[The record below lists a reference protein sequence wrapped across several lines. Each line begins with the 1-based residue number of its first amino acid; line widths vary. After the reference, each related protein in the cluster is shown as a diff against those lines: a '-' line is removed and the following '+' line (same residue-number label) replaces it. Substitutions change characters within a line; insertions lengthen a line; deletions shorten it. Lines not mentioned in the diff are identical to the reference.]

1 MIQKNRNKSTDKI
14 VLRFKKTM
22 NQKALILYI
31 CFSSTTKM
39 NFIKKTNILHISLLF
54 LVFSSCAQDKK
65 KVELSDSELPK
76 STMPKMRPLGKSQ
89 NKLTADYIEAK
100 KQEIDSFYKKN
111 WPNNSAN
118 GGFLVAKDG
127 QIIYE
132 KYEGFSNFRAKT
144 LITKSTPIHVASV
157 GKVITATA
165 ILKLINAKKIELD
178 QKVNTILKDFPY
190 PEVTI
195 KTLLN
200 HRSGMRNYA
209 YFTDRDKTVWN
220 RRDILTNQDILNIM
234 ATKNIGLEFKTDTRF
249 SYCNTNYAMLALV
262 IEKITK
268 LPYETAM
275 KQIIFEPLGMKNT
288 YVFNYK
294 RDKDTAVTSYKANKV
309 EIGTDYL
316 DAVYGDKNI
325 YSTPRDLLKF
335 DRARNSPNFLT
346 PELNAMVYTP
356 YSNERK
362 GTKNYGL
369 GIRMV
374 NWETG
379 QNFYFHNG
387 WWHGNTSSYI
397 TLPKEGVTII
407 ALSNKFTRKTY
418 DIRKLAPL
426 FGDYP
431 FKLKDE

>member
-1 MIQKNRNKSTDKI
+1 M
-14 VLRFKKTM
+14 VL
-22 NQKALILYI
+22 
-31 CFSSTTKM
+31 
-39 NFIKKTNILHISLLF
+39 
-54 LVFSSCAQDKK
+54 SSCIKEKK
-65 KVELSDSELPK
+65 EVELSDGELPK
-76 STMPKMRPLGKSQ
+76 STMPKMKPLQ
-89 NKLTADYIEAK
+89 NAEPKLTAEYINSK
-100 KQEIDSFYKKN
+100 KQEIEAFYNKN

-118 GGFLVAKDG
+118 GGFLVAKNG
-127 QIIYE
+127 QIIFE
-132 KYEGFSNFRAKT
+132 KYEGYANFRDKT
-144 LITKSTPIHVASV
+144 LITKSTPLHLASV
-157 GKVITATA
+157 SKVITATA
-165 ILKLINAKKIELD
+165 ILKLVNSKKIELD
-178 QKVNTILKDFPY
+178 QKVNTILKEFPY

-200 HRSGMRNYA
+200 HRSGLRNYA
-209 YFTDRDKTVWN
+209 YFTDRDKTVWDRHN
-220 RRDILTNQDILNIM
+220 VLTNQDILTIM

-268 LPYETAM
+268 LPYEDAM
-275 KQIIFEPLGMKNT
+275 KKIIFDPLGMKNT
-288 YVFNYK
+288 YVFNYN
-294 RDKDTAVTSYKANKV
+294 RDKDTAVPSYKGNKV
-309 EIGTDYL
+309 EIGIDYL

-335 DRARNSPNFLT
+335 DRARNAANFLT
-346 PELNAMVYTP
+346 PELNAMVYKP
-356 YSNERK
+356 YSNEHK

-374 NWETG
+374 NWDTG

-397 TLPKEGVTII
+397 TLQKEGVTII

-418 DIRKLAPL
+418 DVRKLSVL

-431 FKLKDE
+431 FKLGDE

>member
-1 MIQKNRNKSTDKI
+1 
-14 VLRFKKTM
+14 
-22 NQKALILYI
+22 
-31 CFSSTTKM
+31 M

-54 LVFSSCAQDKK
+54 LVLSSCNKENK
-65 KVELSDSELPK
+65 KVELSDGELPK
-76 STMPKMRPLGKSQ
+76 STMPKMKPLQKAET
-89 NKLTADYIEAK
+89 KLTAEYINTK
-100 KQEIDSFYKKN
+100 KQEIESFYNKT

-118 GGFLVAKDG
+118 GSILVAQNG
-127 QIIYE
+127 QIIFE
-132 KYEGFSNFRAKT
+132 RYEGYSNFRDKT
-144 LITKSTPIHVASV
+144 LISKSTPLHLASV
-157 GKVITATA
+157 SKVITATA
-165 ILKLINAKKIELD
+165 VLKLINAKKMELD
-178 QKVNTILKDFPY
+178 QKVNTILKEFPY
-190 PEVTI
+190 PDVTI

-200 HRSGMRNYA
+200 HRSGIRNYA
-209 YFTDRDKTVWN
+209 YFTDRDKTVWDRHN
-220 RRDILTNQDILNIM
+220 VLTNQDILMIM
-234 ATKNIGLEFKTDTRF
+234 ATKNIGLEFKTDSRF
-249 SYCNTNYAMLALV
+249 SYCNTNYAMLALI

-268 LPYETAM
+268 QSYEDAM
-275 KQIIFEPLGMKNT
+275 KKIIFEPLGMKNT
-288 YVFNYK
+288 YVFNYN
-294 RDKDTAVTSYKANKV
+294 RDKDTAVTSYKGNKV
-309 EIGTDYL
+309 EIGIDYL

-335 DRARNSPNFLT
+335 DRARNAANFLT
-346 PELNAMVYTP
+346 PELNAMVYKP

-374 NWETG
+374 NWDTG

-418 DIRKLAPL
+418 DVRKLSVL

-431 FKLKDE
+431 FKLGDE